1 MYDEHA
7 ERARCLEILQRAESE
22 FDPIPFSAEAA
33 RIFGRVTAAVIAAGR
48 KPRRRIADLLIA
60 ATAIAE
66 GLPLFTT
73 NPEDFSGLE
82 TLLPVIPV
90 TRPAGPRESPPA
102 R

>member
-1 MYDEHA
+1 
-7 ERARCLEILQRAESE
+7 
-22 FDPIPFSAEAA
+22 
-33 RIFGRVTAAVIAAGR
+33 
-48 KPRRRIADLLIA
+48 
-60 ATAIAE
+60 
-66 GLPLFTT
+66 LFTT